1 MANWSHY
8 GSNKF
13 FRSRILTL
21 SQPEILQYVEQL
33 EKEAKEIKRDILK
46 ICWYMRGMGY
56 QEALNLSY
64 EERMI
69 IGDIVKDNFETT
81 KKSGLPFF

>member
-1 MANWSHY
+1 MVCYSYY

-13 FRSRILTL
+13 FRQRILTL
-21 SQPEILQYVEQL
+21 PQAEILEYVKTL
-33 EKEAKEIKRDILK
+33 EKEAAGIKKDILK

-56 QEALNLSY
+56 SEAMMLSY

-69 IGDIVKDNFETT
+69 IADIIKDNLETT